1 MNTYGTRDWTSRSA
15 VAAVF
20 ATKEL
25 AEGAIKELKDKHFSD
40 QNIGFAMRERDEHG
54 VIREERTGNHAGAGA
69 ATGFVAGGVL
79 GAIAGYLVAIGT
91 LVIPGVGPFIF
102 GGVLA
107 TTLGAVGAGAVTGAA
122 AGAVAG
128 GILGALIGLGI
139 PRHEAEY
146 FERELQAGKALVSV
160 TAEGRAD
167 EAAYILEKH
176 GGDTARFMYEGA
188 EQPAPAENQR
198 FTVR

>member
-1 MNTYGTRDWTSRSA
+1 MSTYGTRDWMSRSA

-20 ATKEL
+20 PTKEQ
-25 AEGAIKELKDKHFSD
+25 AQGAIKELKEKNFSD
-40 QNIGFAMRERDEHG
+40 SNIGFAMRERDEHG
-54 VIREERTGNHAGAGA
+54 VIREEKTGTHAGTGA
-69 ATGFVAGGVL
+69 ATGIVAGGIL
-79 GAIAGYLVAIGT
+79 GAIAGLLVAAGT
-91 LVIPGVGPFIF
+91 LMIPGVGPFIF

-107 TTLGAVGAGAVTGAA
+107 STFGVAGAGAVAGGV

-146 FERELQAGKALVSV
+146 FEREVQAGKALVTV

-167 EAAYILEKH
+167 EAAYILEKR
-176 GGDTARFMYEGA
+176 GGDTANFMYEQSPQQA
-188 EQPAPAENQR
+188 AQQQQR